1 MRSSQRQPRSALATR
16 VALTCAVVLVGLSGR
31 TAAAAELGGI
41 DVRMTTGAASGTDAS
56 LFLGKLPDA
65 RCPAGT
71 GDSFFSMEGPG
82 LTLYDAFLGQGNT
95 TGTGPQEF
103 SGASVANLRT
113 NNAGSFVRSG
123 TYVITFHCV
132 RSPDGA
138 VPDVYTRRLD
148 YVAGGAGSIVIR
160 PGPAAPARPSA
171 VSAPPA
177 PGSAPAAPA
186 APAATAAPG
195 ANRPSS
201 DEIASSDPTGGANP
215 AGPTTTGQRP
225 SSDAGAS
232 GSAGLAGGLVVLAAA
247 AAAILLLARRRKS
260 TSAQTPIRSSD
271 VT

>member
-1 MRSSQRQPRSALATR
+1 MRSSQRQPRSSLATR

-177 PGSAPAAPA
+177 SGSAPAAPA
-186 APAATAAPG
+186 APAATTAPG

-201 DEIASSDPTGGANP
+201 GEIPSADPTGQPSP
-215 AGPTTTGQRP
+215 AGPTTAGQRP

-247 AAAILLLARRRKS
+247 AAVLLLARRRKS